1 MLSDLIS
8 VYKSSIFH
16 ANHITFC
23 RFLHTAGY
31 ILPSPTIDTAYVV
44 ASATLPTIAVG
55 TEGAGA
61 TPPRAPIMPEMT
73 SRVIS
78 WCETT
83 IARRDTI
90 KAKPEM
96 TISHRRNNFSAIAT
110 QIARNAARTARDGMR
125 TARDGVR
132 SAREWGAD
140 SKGRGDSNGGCD
152 SGGNGRN
159 GDEDGF
165 HNTRTHTYF

>member
-1 MLSDLIS
+1 MP
-8 VYKSSIFH
+8 F
-16 ANHITFC
+16 
-23 RFLHTAGY
+23 
-31 ILPSPTIDTAYVV
+31 PTIDAPCVA
-44 ASATLPTIAVG
+44 ASATLSTIAVG
-55 TEGAGA
+55 AEGAGA
-61 TPPRAPIMPEMT
+61 TPLRAPIMPEMT

-110 QIARNAARTARDGMR
+110 QIARVAARVARDGD
-125 TARDGVR
+125 ADG
-132 SAREWGAD
+132 EGWGAGGEGWGAN